1 MQGKVIPA
9 LKSKEQVYAVKMQLI
24 PGADLRFETVEKNEF
39 AMSTKKAIN
48 FRATACH
55 EQTITAWYN

>member
-24 PGADLRFETVEKNEF
+24 PGADIRFKTVEK
-39 AMSTKKAIN
+39 MSL
-48 FRATACH
+48 
-55 EQTITAWYN
+55 Q